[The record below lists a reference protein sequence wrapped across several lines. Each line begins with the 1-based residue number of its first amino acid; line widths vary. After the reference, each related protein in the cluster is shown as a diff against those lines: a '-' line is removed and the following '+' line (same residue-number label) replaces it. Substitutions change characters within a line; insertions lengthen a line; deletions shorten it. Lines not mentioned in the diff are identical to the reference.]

1 MNRTDRFEHGQS
13 VTTGEKAFIVML
25 IAGVFGYW
33 AGFKVLAPGDIVGMP
48 VATAAALLVV
58 SPPKPAQVGP
68 APAVKAPAEKNL
80 RLSNAPKDVVADDV
94 SAKTF

>member
-58 SPPKPAQVGP
+58 APPERAQN
-68 APAVKAPAEKNL
+68 APAAASKAPAEKNL
-80 RLSNAPKDVVADDV
+80 RVSAPPKDVVTDDV
-94 SAKTF
+94 PAPTF

>member
-1 MNRTDRFEHGQS
+1 MNSTDRFEHRQS

-58 SPPKPAQVGP
+58 APPERAQN
-68 APAVKAPAEKNL
+68 APAAASKAPAEKNL
-80 RLSNAPKDVVADDV
+80 RVSAAPKDVVADDV
-94 SAKTF
+94 PAPTF

>member
-1 MNRTDRFEHGQS
+1 MNRTDYEHGQS

-58 SPPKPAQVGP
+58 SPPEPAQVGP
-68 APAVKAPAEKNL
+68 AAASKAPAEKV
-80 RLSNAPKDVVADDV
+80 SVAPKDLVAGDV
-94 SAKTF
+94 PAPTF